1 MFIANRGQVH
11 HSVRFTAKSP
21 GFTAYFTAE
30 EVVIDVLNATIRM
43 RYLGANVS
51 PDLGGLDLQEGKANY
66 LIGNDPSNWQT
77 DVPLFGRLVYR
88 DLYPGIDM
96 FYSSSTRR
104 LKSEF
109 VVAPGADP
117 SRIQIAYT
125 GVAGIR
131 IDEAGGLILS
141 TPDGELREAAPVIY
155 QETGGRIDP
164 VNGAFRVSGDVVSF
178 FVEQYDRSRELRI
191 DPVLSYSTYLG
202 GNGTNRGNAIAVDS
216 SNSAYITGYTDA
228 TNFPVAGAAQN
239 TSGGG
244 YGGIRHQAECGR
256 ERHPVQHL
264 SGWQRRRSR
273 ILNCGGWVGKRLC
286 DRLYQFAKF
295 SNCGALSA
303 QLRRRQ
309 RRVCSQVESSRERAR
324 LQYLSGRLRA

>member
-239 TSGGG
+239 TSGG
-244 YGGIRHQAECGR
+244 
-256 ERHPVQHL
+256 V
-264 SGWQRRRSR
+264 RR
-273 ILNCGGWVGKRLC
+273 
-286 DRLYQFAKF
+286 Y
-295 SNCGALSA
+295 
-303 QLRRRQ
+303 
-309 RRVCSQVESSRERAR
+309 SSP
-324 LQYLSGRLRA
+324 S